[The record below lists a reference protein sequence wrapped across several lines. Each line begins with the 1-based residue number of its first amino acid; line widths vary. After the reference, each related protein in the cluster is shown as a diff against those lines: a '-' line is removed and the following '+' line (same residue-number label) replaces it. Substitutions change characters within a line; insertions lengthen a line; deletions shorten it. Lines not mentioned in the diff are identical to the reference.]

1 MIKLDLLQRL
11 NTIAGM
17 KLWHWGIIALCFA
30 LAIWLIIRIRAYF
43 REDAEDADQTLK
55 MLTQF
60 RDLHQEGGLS
70 DDEFR
75 LIRSRLA
82 SSAQGALGAGKAKSR
97 AISADSGNA
106 DAAQSRRV
114 ISKDSTEKH
123 TTEDDDV
130 TTSGTRD
137 VETG

>member
-1 MIKLDLLQRL
+1 MIKLAPLQRL
-11 NTIAGM
+11 HDIAGM
-17 KLWHWGIIALCFA
+17 KLWHWGIIALGFG

-60 RDLHQEGGLS
+60 RELHQEGGLS

-82 SSAQGALGAGKAKSR
+82 NDAQGALGAGKAKSS
-97 AISADSGNA
+97 AISADSGVA
-106 DAAQSRRV
+106 DLANPRRD
-114 ISKDSTEKH
+114 ISTDSTEKH

-130 TTSGTRD
+130 TTSGMRD
-137 VETG
+137 EETG